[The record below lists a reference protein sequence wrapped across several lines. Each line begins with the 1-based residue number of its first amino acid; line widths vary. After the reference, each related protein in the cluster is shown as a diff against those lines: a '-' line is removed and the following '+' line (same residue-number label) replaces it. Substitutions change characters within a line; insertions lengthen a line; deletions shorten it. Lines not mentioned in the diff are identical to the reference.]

1 MPTRACCFWICK
13 QQNSLPFWF
22 PFIAVLFHQEDRLH
36 LILASL
42 LLRSI
47 GFFCFP
53 FLFLLPGRLLKSLKE
68 GDHTTLDG
76 LAQEEPPPENG
87 ELDEKFSWT
96 KHSVLF
102 WIMDN
107 FLPCVLRASTF
118 RSNFDKSFPTNIWVV
133 IHHSDIAFT
142 LFVIQ
147 KDYDYCR

>member
-1 MPTRACCFWICK
+1 MLFLDLQTAKLTVILVSFYCCFISSGGPTPPDSGQPPLEVYW
-13 QQNSLPFWF
+13 
-22 PFIAVLFHQEDRLH
+22 
-36 LILASL
+36 
-42 LLRSI
+42 
-47 GFFCFP
+47 FFCFP

>member
-1 MPTRACCFWICK
+1 MLFSGSA
-13 QQNSLPFWF
+13 NSKTHCHFGF
-22 PFIAVLFHQEDRLH
+22 
-36 LILASL
+36 L
-42 LLRSI
+42 LLLFYFIRRTDSTWFWPASSW
-47 GFFCFP
+47 GLLVFFCFP
-53 FLFLLPGRLLKSLKE
+53 FLFLLPGRLLKSLME

-76 LAQEEPPPENG
+76 LAQEEPPSENG